1 MSNKVIINAPEAPA
15 PVGAYSQALKSGD
28 LVYIAGQIA
37 IDPATGQMIDGDAA
51 AQTERILKSVSII
64 LSFAGL
70 TDAHVVRCTVFV
82 TDLADMPHVDRV
94 FGAHFSYEPP
104 VRTAVQVAALP
115 MGARIEIEVT
125 AHIPAMGGM

>member
-1 MSNKVIINAPEAPA
+1 MSNKVVINASDAPA
-15 PVGAYSQALKSGD
+15 PIGAYSQALKSGD
-28 LVYIAGQIA
+28 SVYIAGQIA
-37 IDPATGQMIDGDAA
+37 IDPATGKMIAGDTA
-51 AQTERILKSVSII
+51 AQTERILKSVTII

-82 TDLADMPHVDRV
+82 TDLADMPLVDRV
-94 FGAHFSYEPP
+94 FGAHFPYEPP

-125 AHIPAMGGM
+125 AHIPATGGM